1 MATNREP
8 RVSGCCFALCIVLG
22 AGFAAAAP
30 ARSAEPAPEASAVS
44 IIPMP
49 RKVTARPGTF
59 AFGPTTRIQAPAAL
73 RGIAERFRDDLYP
86 ATGLPLPVSPKASG
100 SRVVLALEPGL
111 AALGDEGYRLIISP
125 KEVLVRARRPAGIFY
140 GLQTVKQLLP
150 AAVFRNARVEDV
162 AWKAPCLEIEDQ
174 PRFSWRGS
182 HLDVGRHFQPKETIL
197 KHLDLLALHKL
208 NVFHWHLTEDQGWRL
223 EIKKYPRLTQ
233 VGAWR
238 KDSAIGPPPEKE
250 SDGKRAWKFSGRP
263 HGGFYTQ
270 DDVRE
275 VVRYAA
281 DRFITIVPEIEMP
294 GHARA
299 AIAAYPELGNTV
311 KPVEVATWWGV
322 FEEVYNVDDRTLS
335 FIKDVLTEVLDLFP
349 SKFIH
354 VGGDEVPKK
363 EWKESPAAQARMKAL
378 GLKNED
384 ELQSW
389 FVKQIDT
396 WLTAKGRRL
405 IGWDEILDGGV
416 APGAAVMSW
425 RGEKGGITAA
435 RAGHDV
441 VMAPENP
448 TYFDHYQAKGPQ
460 ELVAIGGFNP
470 IEAVYAY
477 EPIPAQLNPQEA
489 RHILGAQGQL
499 WTEYMPNGRHVEY
512 MAWPRLCALAEVLW
526 SPREARNFEGFKT
539 RLGRDL
545 ARLKVLDVNFR
556 PLEGPF
562 PPNLAGASG
571 GTGAAP

>member
-1 MATNREP
+1 MATSREP
-8 RVSGCCFALCIVLG
+8 RMLGFLVALLLVAVG
-22 AGFAAAAP
+22 STASAALPRPAEAP
-30 ARSAEPAPEASAVS
+30 TEASAVP
-44 IIPMP
+44 IVPLP
-49 RKVTARPGTF
+49 RKVTARSGSFT
-59 AFGPTTRIQAPAAL
+59 FGPTTRIQAPASL
-73 RGIAERFRDDLYP
+73 RGIAERFRNDLFP
-86 ATGLPLPVSPKASG
+86 ATGLPLTVVPKAAG
-100 SRVVLALEPGL
+100 PRVVLALEPRQ
-111 AALGDEGYRLIISP
+111 AALGDEGYRLTITP
-125 KEVLVRARRPAGIFY
+125 REVLIRARRPAGIFY
-140 GLQTVKQLLP
+140 GLQSVKQLLP
-150 AAVFRNARVEDV
+150 AALFRKSRVDDI
-162 AWKAPCLEIEDQ
+162 AWKVPCLEIEDQ

-208 NVFHWHLTEDQGWRL
+208 NVFHWHLTEDQGWRI
-223 EIKKYPRLTQ
+223 EIRKYPRLTQ

-238 KDSAIGPPPEKE
+238 KDSALGPPPEKDG
-250 SDGKRAWKFSGRP
+250 DGKRAWKFSGRP
-263 HGGFYTQ
+263 HGGYYTQ

-281 DRFITIVPEIEMP
+281 DRFITVVPEIEMP

-311 KPVEVATWWGV
+311 KPLEVATNWGV

-335 FIKDVLTEVLDLFP
+335 FVKDVLTEVLDLFP

-363 EWKESPAAQARMKAL
+363 EWKQSPTAQARMKAL

-389 FVKQIDT
+389 FIKQIDT

-405 IGWDEILDGGV
+405 IGWDEILEGGL

-425 RGEKGGITAA
+425 RGEKGGIAAA

-441 VMAPENP
+441 VMAPGEP
-448 TYFDHYQAKGPQ
+448 TYFDHYQARGPF
-460 ELVAIGGFNP
+460 EPVAIGGFNP
-470 IEAVYAY
+470 LEAVYAY
-477 EPIPAQLNPQEA
+477 EPVPAELGAEEA
-489 RHILGAQGQL
+489 KHVLGAQAQL

-512 MAWPRLCALAEVLW
+512 MAWPRLCAMAEVLW
-526 SPREARNFEGFKT
+526 SPREARNLEGFKS
-539 RLGRDL
+539 RLKTHLG
-545 ARLKVLDVNFR
+545 RLKVLDVNFR

-562 PPNLAGASG
+562 PGVIAGSAG
-571 GTGAAP
+571 GTTSTQ